1 MTVLGCECPAALSF
15 ACPDHPEVD
24 SVLVVVPAHNEEWHL
39 EGSLT
44 SVRAAVD
51 VLQAQQPGVSVRA
64 MVVLDSCTDNSSFLA
79 RRFTAGDGRFSTM
92 EVAYRSVGRS
102 RRAGIQALW
111 KQSVPDSR
119 AASGTWI
126 ANTDAD
132 TRVPADWL
140 VCQLQLAAA
149 GADVVLGAAE
159 PEADGMDPEL
169 LRRWHLR
176 HPFVENHP
184 HVYGANLGVR
194 ASAYQAAGGFPH
206 HEFDEDRALVA
217 RLRAAGAAI
226 HATDSNRVVTSGRT
240 AARAP
245 HGFGAYLR
253 ALAGECAGPAGVPAQ

>member
-1 MTVLGCECPAALSF
+1 MTTAGCECAASLSF
-15 ACPDHPEVD
+15 ACPDHPDVG
-24 SVLVVVPAHNEEWHL
+24 SVMVVVPAHNEEWHL
-39 EGSLT
+39 EGSIA

-51 VLQAQQPGVSVRA
+51 VLQAEQPGISVRA
-64 MVVLDSCTDNSSFLA
+64 MLVLDSCTDNSSFLA
-79 RRFTAGDGRFSTM
+79 RKFTAGDGRFGTM
-92 EVAYRSVGRS
+92 EVAHRSVGRS

-111 KQSVPDSR
+111 AQAVPDAR

-140 VCQLQLAAA
+140 VRQLQLAAA
-149 GADVVLGAAE
+149 GADVVLGAVE
-159 PEADGMDPEL
+159 PDADGMDPEL

-194 ASAYQAAGGFPH
+194 ASAYRAAGGFPR
-206 HEFDEDRALVA
+206 HEYDEDRTLVA

-245 HGFGAYLR
+245 RGFAAYLR
-253 ALAGECAGPAGVPAQ
+253 TLAGDCGGAVGVAAL